1 MLAWSIG
8 DNRAINRLTIEHDA
22 LHTLLLTIRMDSDL
36 IVSIAELTV
45 HGVVGSRFGQT
56 RINADA
62 IVVGFDTQNKL

>member
-1 MLAWSIG
+1 MLARSIG

-22 LHTLLLTIRMDSDL
+22 LHTLLLTIWMDSDL
-36 IVSIAELTV
+36 VVGLAELTV
-45 HGVVGSRFGQT
+45 HGVVGSCLRQT